1 MHCKI
6 NGGRLN
12 FYEGKGEGEGKL
24 ISKIKCIHKAQK
36 MIKDYIISSSIFYI
50 RTIKI

>member
-12 FYEGKGEGEGKL
+12 FYEGKGEREGEGKL

-36 MIKDYIISSSIFYI
+36 MIKDYIKDRDII
-50 RTIKI
+50 